1 MKKSIFTHS
10 FINFIWEW
18 IFYWRVNIFDHT
30 PLKSLKNIKD
40 EAAIFLQFTL
50 MQLFWRSWMEIVKN
64 SFLFLIIRDIH
75 DQDDFRHIFAQTR
88 ISILRARPFYSPLFR
103 PDIGNKWISFPVTL
117 VRRFILSRINARAD
131 LSFARIRFVA
141 DL

>member
-1 MKKSIFTHS
+1 M
-10 FINFIWEW
+10 
-18 IFYWRVNIFDHT
+18 RVNIL
-30 PLKSLKNIKD
+30 LKSEHFRSHSIKVFKKYKRWGCD
-40 EAAIFLQFTL
+40 IFTIHINAIIL
-50 MQLFWRSWMEIVKN
+50 MIVVEIMKN

>member
-1 MKKSIFTHS
+1 MKFFLNERMNVSD
-10 FINFIWEW
+10 
-18 IFYWRVNIFDHT
+18 IFDH
-30 PLKSLKNIKD
+30 IK
-40 EAAIFLQFTL
+40 IFKKLYTHYMRDIFTKFTL
-50 MQLFWRSWMEIVKN
+50 MQLFWRCKQRKV
-64 SFLFLIIRDIH
+64 H
-75 DQDDFRHIFAQTR
+75 
-88 ISILRARPFYSPLFR
+88 FYSSSYAIFMIRMIFDTSSRKHESAHPSSSVILFSLFR